1 MGNFFS
7 YNYIENDQWL
17 SKQMRYK
24 YYVNED
30 IKTKKWILH
39 KHIEYKPLLFQKI
52 IKRRKRR

>member
-1 MGNFFS
+1 MGSYFS
-7 YNYIENDQWL
+7 YGYIENEQWM

-24 YYVNED
+24 YNVNEQ
-30 IKTKKWILH
+30 IKKNDYKLN